1 MIVSWVYMQQL
12 CRPSTTCYNSLLS
25 PVCGLWLF
33 VLLLVLQPAAE
44 RTTVVTFNKLKWTS
58 VLNTMK
64 NVHFVFPLHEEV
76 IFLFRPTCEP
86 ISIWLVHS
94 IIPVALCAVSFWDT
108 STSEWACISKILH
121 SVEPNTSAN
130 WDKLRTTNPV
140 RVSKRCTAGL
150 FRSLT
155 YKWFTSVYWF
165 FLTGRLS
172 RRKKGWGTHLTI

>member
-1 MIVSWVYMQQL
+1 MSRVYTQQL

-108 STSEWACISKILH
+108 STSEWACNPSLCGAEYL
-121 SVEPNTSAN
+121 S
-130 WDKLRTTNPV
+130 KLRQTQNHESRSSQQEMHSWALP
-140 RVSKRCTAGL
+140 L
-150 FRSLT
+150 FN
-155 YKWFTSVYWF
+155 
-165 FLTGRLS
+165 
-172 RRKKGWGTHLTI
+172 I

>member
-1 MIVSWVYMQQL
+1 MQNQQFTWSYKPLCALQWITVLNQHLLLAYLYMFKGSSTVVSCVYTQQL

-58 VLNTMK
+58 VLNKMK

-76 IFLFRPTCEP
+76 IFPFRPTCEP

-108 STSEWACISKILH
+108 STSE
-121 SVEPNTSAN
+121 
-130 WDKLRTTNPV
+130 
-140 RVSKRCTAGL
+140 
-150 FRSLT
+150 
-155 YKWFTSVYWF
+155 
-165 FLTGRLS
+165 
-172 RRKKGWGTHLTI
+172 